1 MNEIIIL
8 IIFVIIIWC
17 IYVFDIYIN
26 IIDIYPAIQWLM
38 FEVTSFNIASR

>member
-1 MNEIIIL
+1 MNEIIIW

-17 IYVFDIYIN
+17 IYVFDIDIN

-38 FEVTSFNIASR
+38 FEVTSSSIASR